1 MEKSPRTGMM
11 YTRSDYLRFSQQCV
25 LISRRVSSP
34 EHRKF
39 LLDMAESW
47 RKLADSA
54 ADKVE
59 RDDFNGMPVNED

>member
-1 MEKSPRTGMM
+1 MIYK
-11 YTRSDYLRFSQQCV
+11 RSDYLRFSAQCV
-25 LISRRVSSP
+25 LISRRLASP

-54 ADKVE
+54 HDDADNDGV
-59 RDDFNGMPVNED
+59 DGNAVDED

>member
-1 MEKSPRTGMM
+1 MIYK
-11 YTRSDYLRFSQQCV
+11 RSDYLRFSAQCV
-25 LISRRVSSP
+25 LISRRLASP

-54 ADKVE
+54 PDDADNDGV
-59 RDDFNGMPVNED
+59 DGNAVDED

>member
-1 MEKSPRTGMM
+1 MKAPRIAMK
-11 YTRSDYLRFSQQCV
+11 YKRSDYLRFSAQCIV
-25 LISRRVSSP
+25 ISRRLASP

-54 ADKVE
+54 HDEVD
-59 RDDFNGMPVNED
+59 RDGVNGNAVDEG